1 MVGTPIGDVK
11 LAQLECGQSLF
22 NGTEECGE
30 ILVRGGNVFLGFY
43 RAPLPSSVNQ
53 EETSGLMVA

>member
-11 LAQLECGQSLF
+11 LAQLDCGQSHF
-22 NGTEECGE
+22 NGMEECGE

-43 RAPLPSSVNQ
+43 RATPPSSVN
-53 EETSGLMVA
+53 ESGLMVA